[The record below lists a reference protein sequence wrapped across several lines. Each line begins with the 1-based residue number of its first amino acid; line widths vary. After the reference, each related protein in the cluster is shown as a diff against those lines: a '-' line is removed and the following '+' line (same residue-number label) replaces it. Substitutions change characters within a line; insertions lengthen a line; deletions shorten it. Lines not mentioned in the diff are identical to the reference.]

1 MANYQDIADWHVFLS
16 PSRSSEGSRRARLR
30 PVRMS
35 TPARKRLM
43 RDFKRLQL
51 DPPAG
56 ISGAPQDN
64 NIMLWNAVIF
74 GPDDT
79 PWDGGT
85 FKLTLQFTED
95 YPNKP
100 PTVRFVSRMFHPN
113 IYADGSICLD
123 ILQNQWSPIYDV
135 AAILTS
141 IQSLLCDPNPNSPA
155 NSEAARMFS
164 ENKREYNRRPKLS
177 ARRARLRPVRMSTP
191 ARKRLMRDFRRLQQD
206 PPAGISGAP
215 QDNNIMLWNAVI
227 FGPDDTPWDGG
238 TFKLTLQFTEDY
250 PNKPPT
256 VRFVSRMFH
265 PNIYADGSICLD
277 ILQNQWSPIYDVA
290 AILTSIQS
298 LLCDPNPNSPANS
311 EAARMFSENKR
322 DYNRRVRKLS
332 SIHQFWP
339 LIESLRRHRGL
350 RMEAH
355 GSGFRR
361 VFVLAFCVAGIW
373 SAYIY
378 QGVLQETLS
387 TKRFGSDGKRFEHL
401 SFLNLAQNV
410 VCLIWSYIMIKL
422 WSSRI
427 TGGAPWWTYWSAGI
441 TNTIGPAMGIEAL
454 KYISYP
460 AQVLAKSS
468 KMIPV
473 MLMGTLVY
481 GIKYTFPEY
490 MCTFLVAGGVSTFA
504 LLKTSSKTISKLAHP
519 NAPLGY
525 GLCFLNLAFDGFT
538 NATQDS
544 ISARYPKTSAW
555 DIMLGMNL
563 WGTIY
568 NVIYMFGWPHGTGY
582 HAIEFCRQHP
592 EAAWDIL
599 LYCLCGAVGQNF
611 IFLTI
616 SRFGSLANTTITTT
630 RKFVSIVVS
639 SVLSGNPLSSKQ
651 WGCVVMVFS
660 GLSYQI
666 YLKWRKL
673 QKLQRKRKTT

>member
-1 MANYQDIADWHVFLS
+1 
-16 PSRSSEGSRRARLR
+16 
-30 PVRMS
+30 
-35 TPARKRLM
+35 
-43 RDFKRLQL
+43 
-51 DPPAG
+51 
-56 ISGAPQDN
+56 
-64 NIMLWNAVIF
+64 
-74 GPDDT
+74 
-79 PWDGGT
+79 
-85 FKLTLQFTED
+85 
-95 YPNKP
+95 
-100 PTVRFVSRMFHPN
+100 
-113 IYADGSICLD
+113 
-123 ILQNQWSPIYDV
+123 
-135 AAILTS
+135 
-141 IQSLLCDPNPNSPA
+141 
-155 NSEAARMFS
+155 
-164 ENKREYNRRPKLS
+164 
-177 ARRARLRPVRMSTP
+177 
-191 ARKRLMRDFRRLQQD
+191 
-206 PPAGISGAP
+206 
-215 QDNNIMLWNAVI
+215 
-227 FGPDDTPWDGG
+227 
-238 TFKLTLQFTEDY
+238 
-250 PNKPPT
+250 
-256 VRFVSRMFH
+256 
-265 PNIYADGSICLD
+265 
-277 ILQNQWSPIYDVA
+277 
-290 AILTSIQS
+290 
-298 LLCDPNPNSPANS
+298 
-311 EAARMFSENKR
+311 
-322 DYNRRVRKLS
+322 
-332 SIHQFWP
+332 
-339 LIESLRRHRGL
+339 
-350 RMEAH
+350 MEAH
-355 GSGFRR
+355 ASGLRR

-387 TKRFGSDGKRFEHL
+387 TKRFGPDGKRFEHL

-422 WSSRI
+422 WSSGSG
-427 TGGAPWWTYWSAGI
+427 GGAPWWTFWSAGI

-481 GIKYTFPEY
+481 GIRYTFPEY
-490 MCTFLVAGGVSTFA
+490 ACTLLVAGGVSTFA

-544 ISARYPKTSAW
+544 INSRRGKYGKGLTRYPKTSAW

-568 NVIYMFGWPHGTGY
+568 NLIYMFGWPH
-582 HAIEFCRQHP
+582 AIGFEAVQFCKQHP
-592 EAAWDIL
+592 EAAWDIF

-639 SVLSGNPLSSKQ
+639 SVLSGNPLSVKQ

-673 QKLQRKRKTT
+673 QRLQKKRKPM